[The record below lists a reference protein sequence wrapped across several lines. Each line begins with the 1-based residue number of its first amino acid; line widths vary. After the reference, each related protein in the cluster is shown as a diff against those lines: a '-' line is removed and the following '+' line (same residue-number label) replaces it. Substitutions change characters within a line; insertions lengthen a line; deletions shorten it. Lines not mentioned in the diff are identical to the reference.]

1 MLAEKVETQEEFAA
15 GMQMGYSLFQGYFF
29 CRPEMMQHRALPSF
43 KLAYLE
49 LLRAAT
55 APEFDIQEL
64 ASKIKHEPSLTFRL
78 LRYLNSA
85 AFGLRSEIHSVA
97 ARPFP
102 ARRTRTP
109 EMDRGGFG
117 RRAGRRKTR

>member
-15 GMQMGYSLFQGYFF
+15 GMYMGYSLFQGYFF
-29 CRPEMMQHRALPSF
+29 FRPEIIQHRALPSS

-55 APEFDIQEL
+55 APEIDVGQL

-78 LRYLNSA
+78 
-85 AFGLRSEIHSVA
+85 F
-97 ARPFP
+97 
-102 ARRTRTP
+102 
-109 EMDRGGFG
+109 
-117 RRAGRRKTR
+117 